1 MQYDKIKKRPVQ
13 FLGITGLTVADF
25 DFLLPHFKI
34 EWDNYNDIF
43 TLEGKPRQRKSYSRT
58 DSILPKVSDKLFF
71 VLIYLKTNPLQEQ
84 HAASFQMTQPQAN
97 ILIHLLSDILRKTLK
112 QLGELPE
119 RYEYRVKHV
128 IASCED
134 VLLDGVERPIQRPQA
149 SDLQKASYSGKK
161 LIM

>member
-13 FLGITGLTVADF
+13 FLGITGFTIADF

-119 RYEYRVKHV
+119 RNEYRVKHV

>member
-13 FLGITGLTVADF
+13 FLGINGLTIADF

-119 RYEYRVKHV
+119 RNEYRVKHV

>member
-1 MQYDKIKKRPVQ
+1 
-13 FLGITGLTVADF
+13 
-25 DFLLPHFKI
+25 
-34 EWDNYNDIF
+34 
-43 TLEGKPRQRKSYSRT
+43 
-58 DSILPKVSDKLFF
+58 
-71 VLIYLKTNPLQEQ
+71 
-84 HAASFQMTQPQAN
+84 MTQPQAN
-97 ILIHLLSDILRKTLK
+97 MLIHLLSDILRKTLK